1 MFAIFFDDTTSSDD
15 TMKAIQEVR
24 DVTDNQCYIAGMSA
38 VVTDTK
44 TMAER
49 RLLLCTCSGCSG
61 MYCTCYIYGFIPCTS
76 ILYAKYRYGNCV

>member
-44 TMAER
+44 TMAEKETPFYV
-49 RLLLCTCSGCSG
+49 L
-61 MYCTCYIYGFIPCTS
+61 
-76 ILYAKYRYGNCV
+76 

>member
-49 RLLLCTCSGCSG
+49 RLLF
-61 MYCTCYIYGFIPCTS
+61 MY
-76 ILYAKYRYGNCV
+76 L